1 MAEYYNI
8 TKWKK
13 GLPYYNNVRLWEI
26 TTIKSF
32 KKYTLFDAEEM
43 YQKGVLNKDNVND
56 VFRMII
62 IYLLDLFNFLLY
74 NISVINNIKRN
85 LKIKKEIIY
94 VKILFM

>member
-1 MAEYYNI
+1 M
-8 TKWKK
+8 
-13 GLPYYNNVRLWEI
+13 
-26 TTIKSF
+26 
-32 KKYTLFDAEEM
+32 
-43 YQKGVLNKDNVND
+43 
-56 VFRMII
+56 RMII